1 MYVFTYTVCIYKTT
15 EGRLRLSQ
23 TKTAAED
30 AGVGV
35 ATEALSSE
43 LDHFFVVVVPLKAF
57 LAGHVSFFFF
67 FFFLTHGRVCIRT
80 FVTLLHRPLG
90 LVGPASATEGRFSQF
105 APPLEKLPA
114 CSLSDGHFQI
124 NPEGCGRAG
133 IITRIQYRDFTV

>member
-1 MYVFTYTVCIYKTT
+1 MYVFTYTVYIYKTT

-35 ATEALSSE
+35 ATEALSPE

-57 LAGHVSFFFF
+57 LAGHVSFFV
-67 FFFLTHGRVCIRT
+67 FFLTHGRVCIRT

-105 APPLEKLPA
+105 ASLLERLPA

-124 NPEGCGRAG
+124 NPEGCRRAG

>member
-35 ATEALSSE
+35 ATEALSPE

-67 FFFLTHGRVCIRT
+67 FFLLTAGFAFAHSSPSCTDRWASSVRRARRKDGSANLLPRWKSFL
-80 FVTLLHRPLG
+80 
-90 LVGPASATEGRFSQF
+90 
-105 APPLEKLPA
+105 
-114 CSLSDGHFQI
+114 
-124 NPEGCGRAG
+124 RALYQTD
-133 IITRIQYRDFTV
+133 IFR